1 MVEGEMTQGELC
13 MLAGG
18 ALAAV
23 GLVLLLTG
31 LIGFGIKKSRIKKKL
46 YDRYGF
52 FVIIAVQS

>member
-1 MVEGEMTQGELC
+1 MVEGEMTQGDLC

-31 LIGFGIKKSRIKKKL
+31 LLGFGIKKSRIKKKL

-52 FVIIAVQS
+52 